1 MRHLLRASCSSCP
14 PPSALVAG
22 GAQLLTGV
30 MLTFRDRRVQVGR
43 DVALV
48 ACDQTLWLELVDPPP
63 AMVAADAQQVGLAA
77 AELLL
82 EMLMHGAQPSQVMVP
97 TFFIPRASLVPP
109 PHPEF

>member
-1 MRHLLRASCSSCP
+1 
-14 PPSALVAG
+14 
-22 GAQLLTGV
+22 

-82 EMLMHGAQPSQVMVP
+82 
-97 TFFIPRASLVPP
+97 
-109 PHPEF
+109 